1 MKTLYLTDMD
11 GTLLNNEGK
20 VSQKSKEI
28 INSLTDKGLL
38 FSVATARSIF
48 SSKEL
53 LDGINITAP
62 AVLQSGVMIYDF
74 KNNKTVKCFSLN
86 KDRFEKIISAFERHN
101 KSPFAFFFN
110 EQTENYE
117 ILFTDLK
124 LKEHKNFYETRSK
137 MQGLNIRKAEKYDIP
152 EGYSP
157 IFISLCDRYEDLTLI
172 KEEIDLIDG
181 VGCSFYKD
189 TYTPLWFLE
198 VFSKQ
203 ASKANGLLLVK
214 ELVKADK
221 TVAFGDNLND
231 LPLFSVADLRCAVEN
246 AVSELK
252 AVADTVIKSNEENGV
267 AEYLKDNFII

>member
-11 GTLLNNEGK
+11 GTLLNNDGK

-53 LDGINITAP
+53 LDGVNITAP

-74 KNNKTVKCFSLN
+74 KNDKTVKCFSLN

-124 LKEHKNFYETRSK
+124 LKEHKNFYETRRK
-137 MQGLNIRKAEKYDIP
+137 MQGLNIRKAEKYGIP
-152 EGYSP
+152 DGYSP
-157 IFISLCDRYEDLTLI
+157 IFISLCDRFEDLTLI

-198 VFSKQ
+198 VFSKE